1 MKSKL
6 EVCIDSCNGI
16 EACIEGNADRIEL
29 CSSLQYGGLTPSDEL
44 LELASECGIV
54 VRAMIRPKKGSFVYT
69 SEDLKQMLSGID
81 KVRSY
86 NIDGVVFG
94 ATLPN
99 GELDLDFLEELVN
112 HSIGLN
118 KTLHRAVDTINKTI
132 ESVETGI
139 KLGFD
144 TILSSGGYETA
155 IEGSSVLSEMH
166 KRASGRIYIMP
177 GSGINPINANQIINK
192 CHFEWIHSSCSININ
207 KFSLTDAQ
215 IIKNLKNAIIY

>member
-1 MKSKL
+1 MESKL
-6 EVCIDSCNGI
+6 EVCIDSCSGI

-29 CSSLQYGGLTPSDEL
+29 CSSLQYGGLTPSEEL

-86 NIDGVVFG
+86 NIEGVVFG

-99 GELDLDFLEELVN
+99 GELDLDFLEELVS

-166 KRASGRIYIMP
+166 KRASGRIHIMP
-177 GSGINPINANQIINK
+177 GSGINPLNANQFINK

-207 KFSLTDAQ
+207 KLSLTDAQ

>member
-16 EACIEGNADRIEL
+16 EARIEGNADRIEL

-86 NIDGVVFG
+86 NIEGVVFG

-155 IEGSSVLSEMH
+155 IEGSSVLSEMY
-166 KRASGRIYIMP
+166 KRASGRIHIMP
-177 GSGINPINANQIINK
+177 GSGINPLNANQIINK

>member
-6 EVCIDSCNGI
+6 EVCIDSSNGI
-16 EACIEGNADRIEL
+16 EACIKGNADRIEL
-29 CSSLQYGGLTPSDEL
+29 CSSLQYGGLTPSEGL
-44 LELASECGIV
+44 LELSSECGILA
-54 VRAMIRPKKGSFVYT
+54 RAMIRPKKGSFVYT
-69 SEDLKQMLSGID
+69 SEDLKQMMSDID

-86 NIDGVVFG
+86 NIEGVVFG

-118 KTLHRAVDTINKTI
+118 KTLHRAVDNMNKTI

-155 IEGSSVLSEMH
+155 IEGLSVLSEMH
-166 KRASGRIYIMP
+166 TRASGRIHIMP
-177 GSGINPINANQIINK
+177 GSGINALCARQILNN
-192 CHFEWIHSSCSININ
+192 CHFDWIHSSCSIQKNGHR
-207 KFSLTDAQ
+207 LTDVQ
-215 IIKNLKNAIIY
+215 SIKNLKNAII

>member
-6 EVCIDSCNGI
+6 EVCIDSCVGI

-29 CSSLQYGGLTPSDEL
+29 CSSLQYGGLTPSEEL

-54 VRAMIRPKKGSFVYT
+54 SRAMIRPKKSSFVYT
-69 SEDLKQMLSGID
+69 SEDLKQMLSDID

-86 NIDGVVFG
+86 NIEGVVFG
-94 ATLPN
+94 ATLLN
-99 GELDLDFLEELVN
+99 GELDLDFLEKLVD

-118 KTLHRAVDTINKTI
+118 KTLHRAVDAINETI

-144 TILSSGGYETA
+144 TILSSGGRENA
-155 IEGSSVLSEMH
+155 IEGLSVLSEMH
-166 KRASGRIYIMP
+166 KRASGRIHIMP
-177 GSGINPINANQIINK
+177 GSGINPHNANHFINK
-192 CHFEWIHSSCSININ
+192 YHFEWIHSSCSIKKN
-207 KFSLTDAQ
+207 KLSLTDAQ
-215 IIKNLKNAIIY
+215 TIKSLKNAIIC